1 MPLEANTEIFYIM
14 IHLSV
19 YTASGFSAI

>member
-14 IHLSV
+14 IHLSL
-19 YTASGFSAI
+19 YTVSGFSAI